1 MLVRL
6 GFRPGGPGGGAAK
19 ADGLLKKQITFLVLF
34 ITLISSLSY
43 GQEENG
49 KTYQLINPEI
59 IENANSYIMAL
70 STADMTKFRFLD
82 KSTIIE
88 FKSGLKVDFNENNA
102 YDVYEADT
110 FIDKVELNN
119 TKLTLKCGMQYKIPE
134 PNITIGLNLDYTKAV
149 DYLKTEQDNPVFK
162 AKLAIK
168 FGF

>member
-1 MLVRL
+1 M
-6 GFRPGGPGGGAAK
+6 
-19 ADGLLKKQITFLVLF
+19 KKQITFLVLF

-88 FKSGLKVDFNENNA
+88 FKSGLKVELFSANRL
-102 YDVYEADT
+102 
-110 FIDKVELNN
+110 IDSGVSIDMLRILTSEPVNKGQYVFDLSSDGKYLMQMF
-119 TKLTLKCGMQYKIPE
+119 TKTKI
-134 PNITIGLNLDYTKAV
+134 K
-149 DYLKTEQDNPVFK
+149 
-162 AKLAIK
+162 
-168 FGF
+168 